1 MTFNCEHT
9 QTGSTRIERYIAR
22 AHCLHAR
29 AIGDSLIATYRWL
42 ATSLRQCQR
51 RIAERVARRAAF
63 RALSRLDHHQLRD
76 MGLSR
81 ADLDAIADGSFD
93 RDKTRRQRD

>member
-1 MTFNCEHT
+1 MAFNCEHT
-9 QTGSTRIERYIAR
+9 QADSSQIERYVAR

-29 AIGDSLIATYRWL
+29 AIGDSVAHLFRWL
-42 ATSLRQCQR
+42 ATLARRLRQ
-51 RIAERVARRAAF
+51 AMARRAAY
-63 RALSRLDHHQLRD
+63 RALSNLDTHQLRD

-93 RDKTRRQRD
+93 RDTSRRQRD